1 MTWSEVLVVFLRA
14 AFLSTSGNAVLALLE
29 QDLVGRLH
37 ILTRAEFALGVAVG
51 AATPGPLGYGCIA
64 LGFLADGWRGATV
77 AMLTSW
83 LPPLLAIPVR
93 SGMRRLEG
101 RRWMS
106 GVLWGL
112 QSAGAGLLLALAVGM
127 LGDAVTGWREAALTV
142 GSLVLLFRKVHPGVV
157 LALAAGVGALWLR

>member
-1 MTWSEVLVVFLRA
+1 MSWGEVLVVFLRA

-29 QDLVGRLH
+29 QDLVTRLH
-37 ILTRAEFALGVAVG
+37 VLSRSQFALGVAVG

-64 LGFLADGWRGATV
+64 LGFLADGWRGAIV
-77 AMLTSW
+77 ATITSW

-127 LGDAVTGWREAALTV
+127 ARDAVTGWREGLLTA
-142 GSLVLLFRKVHPGVV
+142 GALVLLFRKVHPGVV
-157 LALAAGVGALWLR
+157 LALAAAIGALLLR

>member
-1 MTWSEVLVVFLRA
+1 MSWSEVLIVFLRA

-29 QDLVGRLH
+29 QDLVVRLH
-37 ILTRAEFALGVAVG
+37 VLTRSEFALGVAVG

-83 LPPLLAIPVR
+83 MPPLLAIPLR

-101 RRWMS
+101 RRWMT

-127 LGDAVTGWREAALTV
+127 TKDAVTGWQEGLLAA
-142 GSLVLLFRKVHPGVV
+142 GAMVLLFRKVHPGVV
-157 LALAAGVGALWLR
+157 LALAAGVGALFLR